1 MSENN
6 AVKSRKKVKVTCDS
20 TCDLSIELYNKYDIT
35 VTPLWITIGEEN
47 YKDVLNISSEELFQ
61 SVEKTGVL
69 PKTAAVNFD
78 DYIETFKRF
87 TDNGEEVVH
96 INISS
101 KMSACNQNANI
112 AAEEIGCDKVFVVD
126 SENLSSGSGHLVILA
141 CELAN
146 EGKSA
151 KEIKQILD
159 EKKKMLEVSFVI
171 QTLDYLHK
179 GGRCSAVAALG
190 ANLLKLRPCIQVEN
204 GEMGV
209 GKKYRGQMQKVLEQY
224 VDERLKGRKDIDTKR
239 IFITHTGV
247 SSDVVEKLKKQ
258 ILSLQP
264 FDEVLETVAGGTIS
278 SHCGRG
284 TLGILFFRK

>member
-1 MSENN
+1 MSEKN
-6 AVKSRKKVKVTCDS
+6 AVEIRKKVKVICDS
-20 TCDLSIELYNKYDIT
+20 TCDLSIELYNKYDVT
-35 VTPLWITIGEEN
+35 VTPLWITIGDEN
-47 YKDVLNISSEELFQ
+47 YKDMLNISPEELFQ

-69 PKTAAVNFD
+69 PKTAAVNVD
-78 DYIETFKRF
+78 DYIDTFKRF
-87 TDNGEEVVH
+87 TDNGDEIVH

-112 AAEEIGCDKVFVVD
+112 AAEEIGSDKVFVVD

-141 CELAN
+141 SELAN

-151 KEIKQILD
+151 KEIKKILD
-159 EKKKMLEVSFVI
+159 EKKKKLEVSFVI

-224 VDERLKGRKDIDTKR
+224 IDERLKGREDIDTKR

-247 SSDVVEKLKKQ
+247 SSDVVAKLKKK

-264 FDEVLETVAGGTIS
+264 FEEVLETVAGGTIS